1 MHTLALRKAY
11 KVSCELKDRALNG
24 KTSLAATSQYEVF
37 DNRGPLLTVIDALH
51 NAQQEAL
58 DKNMAAVGLVCK
70 IRNRIQSANNQPLPY
85 ADGAT
90 INDMIAKQATLNEL
104 IKFYPEDRDVVVT
117 DAETLRLSAERT
129 RRQLEDTSNT
139 YRSSTNPNLSVS
151 GVSQELKD
159 HISDE
164 RLKLRRELETVTGK
178 LAYANIT
185 ETIELADEEVEI
197 LEIFRIPV

>member
-58 DKNMAAVGLVCK
+58 DKNLAAVGLVCK